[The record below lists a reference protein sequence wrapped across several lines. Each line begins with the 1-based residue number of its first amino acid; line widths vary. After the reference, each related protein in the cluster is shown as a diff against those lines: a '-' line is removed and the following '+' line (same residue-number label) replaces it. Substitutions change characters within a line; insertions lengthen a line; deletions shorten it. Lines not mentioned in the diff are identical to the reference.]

1 MDEIIS
7 LIVTCMLTMF
17 FKLESRNQQNQH
29 RFMGG
34 YSSINPVLG
43 DPRMGAWLMG
53 EGTARKNRQILVRK
67 EEQTNSGKGKE
78 DQMLGKEQVIDR

>member
-1 MDEIIS
+1 
-7 LIVTCMLTMF
+7 MLTMF
-17 FKLESRNQQNQH
+17 FKLESRNQQNQR

-67 EEQTNSGKGKE
+67 EEQTNSDKEGRTDVGQGAGHRQVEAEE
-78 DQMLGKEQVIDR
+78 DQMLGKE